1 VLGEML
7 KYRGYEEVSFM
18 CKDHASLV
26 QCMESDAVVALAC
39 SGSREDKAVVFHADV
54 HVGVKAL
61 RSIVASDSFSL
72 TARIVVSVGGPT
84 SFARR
89 DASASG
95 VEFLTFKQIFNNIS
109 SHRLVPPH
117 RRITCPDEQKSV
129 AHRYCIATP
138 SQWPR
143 FRPSD
148 PMCIFGDFREGDL
161 IEIRRRSASGES
173 MYYRMVS

>member
-1 VLGEML
+1 MLGEML

-89 DASASG
+89 DAS
-95 VEFLTFKQIFNNIS
+95 E
-109 SHRLVPPH
+109 
-117 RRITCPDEQKSV
+117 SV